1 MITAENII
9 ELVHGGLPEAQVEAM
24 DTMGD
29 AAHWRVVVISE
40 RFEGMGR
47 LDRHRLV
54 MQQLQPSLGDGKPI
68 HAVEIKPLA
77 PSELS

>member
-1 MITAENII
+1 MITAEQIV
-9 ELVHGGLPEAQVEAM
+9 ELVSGGLPGAKVEAL

-29 AAHWRVVVISE
+29 AAHWRVVVVSD

-54 MQQLQPSLGDGKPI
+54 MKQLEPSIGDGKPI
-68 HAVEIKPLA
+68 HAVEIKPMA
-77 PSELS
+77 PSELG

>member
-1 MITAENII
+1 MITSEEIVA
-9 ELVHGGLPEAQVEAM
+9 LVHRGLPEAKVEAM

-29 AAHWRVVVISE
+29 AAHWRVLVVAQD
-40 RFEGMGR
+40 FEGMGR

-54 MQQLQPSLGDGKPI
+54 MKQLEPSLGDGKPI

-77 PSELS
+77 PSELG